1 MRGVVWC
8 FGAGLPTGLLVLGAL
23 GEAPRSAG
31 RVGAAV
37 AVAAVLA
44 WVVARTF
51 DDGSA
56 PAGARWLA
64 ALTGA
69 LVLPAVSVMANW
81 S

>member
-8 FGAGLPTGLLVLGAL
+8 FGAGLPTGFVVLGPL
-23 GEAPRSAG
+23 GGAPHSAG
-31 RVGAAV
+31 RLGAAV

-44 WVVARTF
+44 WVVARTL

-56 PAGARWLA
+56 SGASRYLA

-69 LVLPAVSVMANW
+69 LVLPAVSVMVNW